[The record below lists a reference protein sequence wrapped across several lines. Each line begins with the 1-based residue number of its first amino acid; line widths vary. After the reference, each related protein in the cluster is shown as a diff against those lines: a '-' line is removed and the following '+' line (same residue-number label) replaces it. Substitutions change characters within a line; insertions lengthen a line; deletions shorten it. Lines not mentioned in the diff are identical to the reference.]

1 LAEESQSNHRESWI
15 KLIESQ
21 QVICDRYHDIQR
33 IDSNA
38 GDGQFSLVFKAR
50 DRYQKKRKEVVLKF
64 FNPLLYGQRYR
75 YESFYRESDIL
86 KDLRGQRNIL
96 PLIQEKTEITLSL
109 NGIPFSL
116 IFYSSHLAKF
126 SIKHY
131 IYNEEPDPLTNI
143 LYFREI
149 CKAVQRIH
157 HRNIC
162 HRDLKPGNFLV
173 FGKRNVCLSDFGTAR
188 YFGEKVSPMLDYYPS
203 PVGDRRYTGPELL
216 CLLCF
221 SDHHNYYADIYSLG
235 AILFELFTKTVFSSN
250 IFRENEIIDLAAHF
264 HSIPERER
272 KSVFDQFIDGFAED
286 RELPSVRLYDE
297 SIPKPIAQEVDR
309 LYKSL
314 ASLNYKKREM
324 NFQRIFL
331 RINICEK
338 VIRYLKQYERWEK
351 KKFRN
356 KKGILC

>member
-1 LAEESQSNHRESWI
+1 LADESQSNHRESWI

-21 QVICDRYHDIQR
+21 EVICDRYYDIQR

-38 GDGQFSLVFKAR
+38 GDGQFSLVFKAK

-64 FNPLLYGQRYR
+64 FNPLLWGNRYR
-75 YESFYRESDIL
+75 YESFHRESDIL

-96 PLIQEKTEITLSL
+96 PLIQEKTEITLNL

-116 IFYSSHLAKF
+116 IFYSSHLANF
-126 SIKHY
+126 SVKHY
-131 IYNEEPDPLTNI
+131 IYNEKTDPLTNI

-157 HRNIC
+157 HREIC

-188 YFGEKVSPMLDYYPS
+188 YFGKKASPMLDYYPS
-203 PVGDRRYTGPELL
+203 PVGELRYTAPELL
-216 CLLCF
+216 CLLYF
-221 SDHHNYYADIYSLG
+221 SDRHNYYADIYSLG
-235 AILFELFTKTVFSSN
+235 AILFELFTKTVLSPN
-250 IFRENEIIDLAAHF
+250 IFRENEIIDLIAHF
-264 HSIPERER
+264 HSIPERGR
-272 KSVFDQFIDGFAED
+272 KLLFDQFIDGFAED

-297 SIPKPIAQEVDR
+297 SIPKSIAQEIDR
-309 LYKSL
+309 LYKNL
-314 ASLNYKKREM
+314 ASLNYKKREV

-338 VIRYLKQYERWEK
+338 IIRYLKQYEKWEK
-351 KKFRN
+351 LKFL
-356 KKGILC
+356 K